1 MDIAAIPAIARVAA
15 PYPARVPLIDET
27 RPAWAT
33 PRAAEAAESPPAP
46 QPARS
51 RDQAPPAPIAGMA
64 PRPDPDL
71 LRDQYAE
78 ARMRRAIADYAA
90 APAEAA
96 ARANDWGTIEG
107 LAPLQPY
114 RLAMP
119 TRRCRNGRPPR
130 PSRPWARPCPRSPAS
145 APRKTPPTRRA
156 TVRASRLSLGLSG
169 RTRRSS
175 SRPGRC
181 RRWRPGTPPRSS
193 SPACGRP
200 AGP

>member
-114 RLAMP
+114 RLAMGNP
-119 TRRCRNGRPPR
+119 QVQEWQAAAAAKAMGAAVPKVASIGATENATDQ
-130 PSRPWARPCPRSPAS
+130 ARY
-145 APRKTPPTRRA
+145 
-156 TVRASRLSLGLSG
+156 
-169 RTRRSS
+169 
-175 SRPGRC
+175 RPGFAPQP
-181 RRWRPGTPPRSS
+181 WS
-193 SPACGRP
+193 
-200 AGP
+200 

>member
-33 PRAAEAAESPPAP
+33 PRSAESPPTP
-46 QPARS
+46 LPARS
-51 RDQAPPAPIAGMA
+51 RGMA

-114 RLAMP
+114 RLAMGNP
-119 TRRCRNGRPPR
+119 QVQEWQAAAAAKAMGAAVPKVASIGATENATDQ
-130 PSRPWARPCPRSPAS
+130 ARY
-145 APRKTPPTRRA
+145 
-156 TVRASRLSLGLSG
+156 
-169 RTRRSS
+169 
-175 SRPGRC
+175 RPGFAPQP
-181 RRWRPGTPPRSS
+181 WS
-193 SPACGRP
+193 
-200 AGP
+200 